1 MQALKKVRPQK
12 KRKRLINFLNSFFS
26 SWPRTKSLF
35 ILMAFWQVGA
45 FFLSSDLLPTP
56 LSVLLSMWEHLQ
68 SGELF
73 HHLGITLI
81 RVVISFFIAM
91 IIGVAFGMLMG
102 SREVWDRLLDS
113 LIILGL
119 NVPALVTIILCYIW
133 FGLSETAAIIA
144 VAVNKIPMVAVS
156 VREGARA
163 VDKEFLEVGQ
173 VYRLSRKD
181 IFFKIYLP
189 QLYPY
194 LFGAARNGLALIWKI
209 VLVVELLGRS
219 DGVGFQLGNYFQFFD
234 IRSILAYTFA
244 FAAVIFI
251 IEATLMRPMEARL
264 NRWRQ

>member
-1 MQALKKVRPQK
+1 MQTM
-12 KRKRLINFLNSFFS
+12 LINSWRRSVSFAILLLI
-26 SWPRTKSLF
+26 WEAISL
-35 ILMAFWQVGA
+35 W
-45 FFLSSDLLPTP
+45 LSNELLPSP
-56 LSVLLSMWEHLQ
+56 LSVLASIGEHLQ
-68 SGELF
+68 SGELM
-73 HHLGITLI
+73 HHLGITLV
-81 RVVISFFIAM
+81 RVAISFTIAM
-91 IIGVAFGMLMG
+91 IIGVAIGMLMG
-102 SREVWDRLLDS
+102 SRKVWDRSLDS

-133 FGLSETAAIIA
+133 FGLTETAAILA
-144 VAVNKIPMVAVS
+144 VAVNKIPMVTIS
-156 VREGARA
+156 IREGARA
-163 VDKEFLEVGQ
+163 IEKDFLEVGQ

-219 DGVGFQLGNYFQFFD
+219 DGVGFQLANFFQFFD

-251 IEATLMRPMEARL
+251 IEALVLRPMETRL

>member
-1 MQALKKVRPQK
+1 MSSSAWYQASLR
-12 KRKRLINFLNSFFS
+12 FLPLLVFLAI
-26 SWPRTKSLF
+26 WQLF
-35 ILMAFWQVGA
+35 AVVLAT
-45 FFLSSDLLPTP
+45 DLLPTP
-56 LSVLLSMWEHLQ
+56 LSVFESMWEHLQ

-73 HHLGITLI
+73 HHLGITLV
-81 RVVISFFIAM
+81 RVAISFVLAM

-102 SREVWDRLLDS
+102 SREVWDRALDT

-133 FGLSETAAIIA
+133 FGLTETAAIFA
-144 VAVNKIPMVAVS
+144 VAVNKIPMVAIGI
-156 VREGARA
+156 REGARA
-163 VDKEFLEVGQ
+163 VENEFMEVGKA
-173 VYRLSRKD
+173 YRLSRKD

-194 LFGAARNGLALIWKI
+194 LFGSARNGLALIWKI

-219 DGVGFQLGNYFQFFD
+219 DGVGFQLGTFFQFFD

-251 IEATLMRPMEARL
+251 IELVVMRPLESRL
-264 NRWRQ
+264 NRWRH